1 MKAIV
6 FGEVIW
12 DVYPEE
18 QVIGG
23 APFNFS
29 AHLSHL
35 GCEAYLVSAVGE
47 DDLGNAALAEMKKHG
62 IRSDLMQ
69 TVPYPT
75 GCCMVTLNEEKVPT
89 FNVLSGVAYDHIPAT
104 ERLDGQIRAIDAQ
117 VFYINTLIQRCEDSK
132 ATLKHLLDTH
142 AFPEI
147 FCDVNLRPNCFDR
160 DSLLLCLERSTI
172 LKVSDEESHFLTE
185 LGLIDPAEAEAS
197 MPRAIAKAFP
207 NIRLVV
213 YTLGK
218 KGSEVYDAK
227 ADVIHASGEPPRV
240 QVVSTVGAGDCFGA
254 TFLHHYLT
262 GASIPQAIRA
272 ATERSNIVVAHRE
285 AVPF

>member
-1 MKAIV
+1 MKAII
-6 FGEVIW
+6 FGEIIW

-18 QVIGG
+18 RVIGG

-35 GCEAYLVSAVGE
+35 GSEAHLISAVG
-47 DDLGNAALAEMKKHG
+47 DDELGTAALAELNKHG
-62 IRSDLMQ
+62 ICADLMQ
-69 TVPYPT
+69 TVPHPT
-75 GCCMVTLNEEKVPT
+75 GCCMVTLNEEKIPT

-104 ERLDGQIRAIDAQ
+104 EKLDEKIKAIDAQ
-117 VFYINTLIQRCEDSK
+117 VFYINTLIQREADSR
-132 ATLKHLLDTH
+132 ASLKHLLDTH
-142 AFPEI
+142 SFPEI

-160 DSLLLCLERSTI
+160 ESLLLCLERSTI

-185 LGLIDPAEAEAS
+185 FGLIDAELAKTS
-197 MPRAIAKAFP
+197 LPRAVAKAFP
-207 NIRLVV
+207 NLRLVV
-213 YTLGK
+213 HTLGK
-218 KGSEVYDAK
+218 KGSEVYEAATDTMFE
-227 ADVIHASGEPPRV
+227 SGEPAPV

-262 GASIPQAIRA
+262 GASIPEAIRA
-272 ATERSNIVVAHRE
+272 ATERSSIVVAHRE